1 MAFCSRS
8 TLTGFIY
15 QIYNLAC
22 PDIDSTFT
30 NHHHLIASVRSFPQ
44 FFPART
50 PRPGDKQG
58 TAAVTSSDTMILI
71 LWNVYQTASV
81 SIKPDNLTVTLYDFF
96 DVVAFQQQ
104 TERPKCMGME
114 SVLVTS

>member
-1 MAFCSRS
+1 
-8 TLTGFIY
+8 
-15 QIYNLAC
+15 
-22 PDIDSTFT
+22 
-30 NHHHLIASVRSFPQ
+30 
-44 FFPART
+44 
-50 PRPGDKQG
+50 
-58 TAAVTSSDTMILI
+58 MILI